1 MSEHVLIVGTG
12 RDFPARIRAAHPGAR
27 TTVFCRLDS
36 VGRVRAPGDNARVLG
51 LRDDAPEQE
60 WVDLAAA
67 VHARD
72 PFTRIGTFGER
83 NQNHYALIA
92 EALGLTAHRPD
103 TVHLVHDKR
112 AMRARLSEAGVDS
125 TAGVR
130 VADVDELRAFVRR
143 HGLPCVVKPVSNS
156 GSAGITKVTDES
168 ELAEAFARADG
179 SYGDLPNAGVLVEE
193 FLDGPQ
199 FSVEAVSEA
208 GEHQVVAITAKFS
221 DPATFVELG
230 HVTPAPLADGD
241 RDRIHAYVGA
251 VLDALGVEFG
261 PTHSEICLTEKGPR
275 LIETHV
281 RMGGDEIPAL
291 VRDATGVD
299 IDDCAARQTL
309 GETVLPAVRATL
321 AEPRPPRCSAV
332 WFVALEA
339 TGVLDRVAR
348 LEEARALPGVTQVT
362 LLARPGAEAGGLT
375 SSESRVAF
383 ARAVAETPEEAT
395 RAARAAAEHLE
406 FTLKTTPYRPEA
418 I

>member
-92 EALGLTAHRPD
+92 EALGLAAHRPD
-103 TVHLVHDKR
+103 TVHLVHDKH
-112 AMRARLSEAGVDS
+112 AMRARLGEAGVDS
-125 TAGVR
+125 TAGAR

-143 HGLPCVVKPVSNS
+143 HGLPCVVKPVANS
-156 GSAGITKVTDES
+156 GSAGITKVTDER

-179 SYGDLPNAGVLVEE
+179 SYGDLPHAGVLVEE

-230 HVTPAPLADGD
+230 HVTPAPLTDED
-241 RDRIHAYVGA
+241 RDRIHAYVLA

-291 VRDATGVD
+291 VLDATGVD

-309 GETVLPAVRATL
+309 GRSVLPAVRATL
-321 AEPRPPRCSAV
+321 AEPRPPRSSAV

-339 TGVLDRVAR
+339 TGVLDHVTG
-348 LEEARALPGVTQVT
+348 LEEARSLPGVTEVT
-362 LLARPGAEAGGLT
+362 LLAKPGTEVGGLT
-375 SSESRVAF
+375 SSASRVAF
-383 ARAVAETPEEAT
+383 ARATAATPEEAT
-395 RAARAAAEHLE
+395 RAAKAAAEHLA
-406 FTLKTTPYRPEA
+406 FTLKITPHRTET

>member
-12 RDFPARIRAAHPGAR
+12 RDFPARIRAIHPGAR

-36 VGRVRAPGDNARVLG
+36 VGRVRAPGENARVLG

-83 NQNHYALIA
+83 NQSHYASIA
-92 EALGLTAHRPD
+92 EALGLTAHSPN
-103 TVHLVHDKR
+103 TVHLVHDKQ

-125 TAGVR
+125 TAGAR
-130 VADVDELRAFVRR
+130 AADLDALRAFVHRY
-143 HGLPCVVKPVSNS
+143 GLPCVVKPVSNS
-156 GSAGITKVTDES
+156 GSAGITKVTSET
-168 ELAEAFARADG
+168 ELAGAFARAND
-179 SYGDLPNAGVLVEE
+179 SYEGLAHAGVLVEE

-221 DPATFVELG
+221 DPASFVELG
-230 HVTPAPLADGD
+230 HVTPARLTDEV
-241 RDRIHAYVGA
+241 RNEVHAHVGA

-291 VRDATGVD
+291 VQDATGVD
-299 IDDCAARQTL
+299 VDDCAARQTL
-309 GETVLPAVRATL
+309 GESILPGVRATL
-321 AEPRPPRCSAV
+321 AEERPARCSAI
-332 WFVALEA
+332 WFAALEV
-339 TGVLDRVAR
+339 TGRLDHVGR
-348 LEEARALPGVTQVT
+348 LDEARSLPGVTEVR
-362 LLARPGAEAGGLT
+362 LLAKQGAEVGGLN
-375 SSESRVAF
+375 SSDSRVAF
-383 ARAVAETPEEAT
+383 ARALADTPEEAAH
-395 RAARAAAEHLE
+395 AARAAVEHLE
-406 FTLKTTPYRPEA
+406 FTLKVSTHRGQA